1 MSEAPS
7 SHRWVGYIIAALL
20 ISAWT
25 ALVKTVAPDIELLN
39 LAMTYLLAN
48 VLIAVRWGQGPA
60 LLSTFLSVAGFDFFF
75 VPPYFTLS
83 VNDAKYWMSFLI
95 MLIVTLL
102 ASRLTL
108 QSRRNAQIAYEAE
121 KKAKLEKLINLLL
134 SSVSHDLRTPLTSIY
149 GATTTLINPESQLS
163 ERDQHSLLEGIQE
176 ESARLN
182 RLIENILQITK
193 IESGD
198 VHLRKELHSLEE
210 IVGNAL
216 GRLES
221 RLQGRHIET
230 NIPADLPMIPLDGLL
245 IEQVLLNLLENAL
258 RHTPER
264 SAITL
269 QAFMK
274 DNGVEVEVL
283 DRGPGIPESERER
296 IFEKFYRMEKVDT
309 WGSGLG
315 LAICRGI
322 LEIHHGNIGV
332 KPREGGGS
340 LFYFSLPLA
349 DTKA

>member
-1 MSEAPS
+1 MSDASP
-7 SHRWVGYIIAALL
+7 HRWTSYAIALFA
-20 ISAWT
+20 IAGWT
-25 ALVKTVAPDIELLN
+25 VLVKAFLPNIELLN

-60 LLSTFLSVAGFDFFF
+60 MASALLSVACFDFFF

-83 VNDAKYWMSFLI
+83 VANAKYWVSFLI

-108 QSRRNAQIAYEAE
+108 QSRRNAQLAYEAE

-149 GATTTLINPESQLS
+149 GSTTALINPEARLS
-163 ERDQHSLLEGIQE
+163 SEDRLALLEGIQE
-176 ESARLN
+176 EAARLN

-216 GRLES
+216 GHLEV

-230 NIPADLPMIPLDGLL
+230 NIPPDLPLVPLDGLL
-245 IEQVLLNLLENAL
+245 IEQVFLNLLENAL
-258 RHTPER
+258 RHTPEQ

-269 QAFMK
+269 QAFLREAE
-274 DNGVEVEVL
+274 VEVEIL
-283 DRGPGIPESERER
+283 DRGPGIPLEERER
-296 IFEKFYRMEKVDT
+296 IFEKFYRMEKGDT

-322 LEIHHGNIGV
+322 LEIHQGTIGV

-349 DTKA
+349 AAKP